1 MAGGPNICWLVRSGR
16 YAEIGVSHIQF
27 YPDPCTVEGIE
38 KLAPVLEIL
47 DQG

>member
-1 MAGGPNICWLVRSGR
+1 MRA
-16 YAEIGVSHIQF
+16 YAREGIAHVQL

-38 KLAPVLEIL
+38 ALAPMLAIL

>member
-1 MAGGPNICWLVRSGR
+1 MRA
-16 YAEIGVSHIQF
+16 YAREGISHIQV

-38 KLAPVLEIL
+38 AFAPVLEIL